1 LDASPTGVLFLY
13 VIPAGIAGQIG
24 RIADLHGS
32 AARMHPVAMEGKL
45 DSPPCVLDTGIPAGM
60 TMPLPLAEKF
70 P

>member
-1 LDASPTGVLFLY
+1 MSGLTINLIRKMFQLNPKRRHS
-13 VIPAGIAGQIG
+13 G
-24 RIADLHGS
+24 RDC
-32 AARMHPVAMEGKL
+32 RNPVAMEGKL